1 MRTFIKNQ
9 FGNMYK
15 GLDAGTGNFLSAD
28 DNGVN
33 LQRNAFI
40 TLDSETTN
48 VRQLK
53 LMHVPFIQA
62 GKRLHVVGK
71 KAYEYAQIFNN
82 KELRRPMAQGLLN
95 PTEQDA
101 FPILK
106 EIIKELLG
114 EPNGEELV
122 VYSVP
127 GKPIDRVKEIE
138 YHEDVLKSIITSL
151 GFKAKS
157 LNEGTALA
165 NVGLVDDELTGIAIS
180 LGAGMCNVAI
190 MYAGM
195 AVLTFSTSKAG
206 DWIDENVARD
216 TGISKA
222 KAQYI
227 KEDGGYSLIGN
238 DDRSMEQQAVKT
250 YYEALVRYLL
260 ANIAKQFE
268 STTMPNFPKPVPIVL
283 GGGTAMVKGF
293 LEVFREQFKQKE
305 FPINISEIKIV
316 EEPLTAVARGCLIEA
331 QLEEE

>member
-1 MRTFIKNQ
+1 M
-9 FGNMYK
+9 K
-15 GLDAGTGNFLSAD
+15 GLDCGTGNFLVAND
-28 DNGVN
+28 DGVN
-33 LQRNAFI
+33 LQRNAFL

-48 VRQLK
+48 VKQLK

-62 GKRLHVVGK
+62 GKRLHIVGK
-71 KAYEYAQIFNN
+71 KAYEYAQVFNN
-82 KELRRPMAQGLLN
+82 KELRRPMASGLLN

-114 EPNGEELV
+114 KAQKDELV

-127 GKPIDRVKEIE
+127 GKPIDKIQEIE
-138 YHEDVLKSIITSL
+138 YHEDVLKSIIETL
-151 GFKAKS
+151 NFKAKS
-157 LNEGTALA
+157 INEGVALA
-165 NVGLVDDELTGIAIS
+165 YTGLADDELTGISIS

-195 AVLTFSTSKAG
+195 AALNFSTSKAG

-216 TGISKA
+216 TGTSKA

-238 DDRSMEQQAVKT
+238 ADRSMEQQAVRT
-250 YYEALVRYLL
+250 YYEALIRYLL
-260 ANIAKQFE
+260 SNIAKQFE
-268 STTMPNFPKPVPIVL
+268 STTMPNFPKAVPIVL

-293 LEVFREQFKQKE
+293 LEVFKEQFKQKE
-305 FPINISEIKIV
+305 FPMNISEIRIV

>member
-1 MRTFIKNQ
+1 M
-9 FGNMYK
+9 MK
-15 GLDAGTGNFLSAD
+15 GLDCGTGNFLAAD
-28 DNGVN
+28 ENGIN

-62 GKRLHVVGK
+62 GKRLHIVGK

-82 KELRRPMAQGLLN
+82 KELRRPMASGLLN

-106 EIIKELLG
+106 EIIRELLG
-114 EPNGEELV
+114 KGSGVV

-127 GKPIDRVKEIE
+127 GKPIDKEQNIE
-138 YHEDVLKSIITSL
+138 YHEDVLKNIIESL
-151 GFKAKS
+151 GYSAKS
-157 LNEGTALA
+157 INEGVALA
-165 NVGLVDDELTGIAIS
+165 YTGLADDELTGISIS

-195 AVLTFSTSKAG
+195 SVLTFSTSKAG

-216 TGISKA
+216 TGTSRA

-227 KEDGGYSLIGN
+227 KEDGGYSLIDN
-238 DDRSMEQQAVKT
+238 EERTSEQQAIRT

-260 ANIAKQFE
+260 ANIARQFE
-268 STTMPNFPKPVPIVL
+268 STDVPNFPKPVPIVL

-293 LEVFREQFKQKE
+293 LEVFKEQFKQKE
-305 FPINISEIKIV
+305 FPINISEIRIV
-316 EEPLTAVARGCLIEA
+316 EEPLTAVARGLLIEA
-331 QLEEE
+331 NLSNE

>member
-1 MRTFIKNQ
+1 MS
-9 FGNMYK
+9 K
-15 GLDAGTGNFLSAD
+15 GLDAGTGNFLAAD
-28 DNGVN
+28 ENGVN
-33 LQRNAFI
+33 LQRNAFL

-48 VRQLK
+48 VKQLK
-53 LMHVPFIQA
+53 LMHVPFIQE
-62 GKRLHVVGK
+62 GKRLHIVGK

-82 KELRRPMAQGLLN
+82 KELRRPMASGLLN

-106 EIIKELLG
+106 EIIRELLG
-114 EPNGEELV
+114 QGSGVV

-127 GKPIDRVKEIE
+127 GKPIDKEQNIE
-138 YHEDVLKSIITSL
+138 YHEDVLKTIIHSL
-151 GFKAKS
+151 GYEAKS
-157 LNEGTALA
+157 LNEAVALA
-165 NVGLVDDELTGIAIS
+165 YVGLADDELTGISIS

-195 AVLTFSTSKAG
+195 SVLTFSTSKAG

-216 TGISKA
+216 TGTSKA

-238 DDRSMEQQAVKT
+238 EERTSEQQAIKT

-268 STTMPNFPKPVPIVL
+268 STDVPNFPKPVPIVL
-283 GGGTAMVKGF
+283 GGGTSMVKGF
-293 LEVFREQFKQKE
+293 LEVFKEQFKQKS
-305 FPINISEIKIV
+305 FPINISDIRIV
-316 EEPLTAVARGCLIEA
+316 NEPLTAVARGCLIES
-331 QLEEE
+331 QLED

>member
-1 MRTFIKNQ
+1 M
-9 FGNMYK
+9 MK
-15 GLDAGTGNFLSAD
+15 GLDCGTGNFLAAD
-28 DNGVN
+28 ENGIN

-62 GKRLHVVGK
+62 GKRLHIVGK

-82 KELRRPMAQGLLN
+82 KELRRPMASGLLN

-106 EIIKELLG
+106 EIIRELLG
-114 EPNGEELV
+114 KGSGVV

-127 GKPIDRVKEIE
+127 GKPIDKEQNIE
-138 YHEDVLKSIITSL
+138 YHEDVLKNIIESL
-151 GFKAKS
+151 GYSAKS
-157 LNEGTALA
+157 INEGVALA
-165 NVGLVDDELTGIAIS
+165 YTGLADDELTGISIS

-195 AVLTFSTSKAG
+195 SVLTFSTSKAG

-216 TGISKA
+216 TGTSRA

-227 KEDGGYSLIGN
+227 KEDGGYSLIDN
-238 DDRSMEQQAVKT
+238 EERTSEQQAIRT

-260 ANIAKQFE
+260 ANIARQFE
-268 STTMPNFPKPVPIVL
+268 STDVPNFPKPVPIVL
-283 GGGTAMVKGF
+283 GGGTSMVKGF
-293 LEVFREQFKQKE
+293 LEVFKEQFKQKE
-305 FPINISEIKIV
+305 FPINISEIRIV
-316 EEPLTAVARGCLIEA
+316 EEPLTAVARGLLIEA
-331 QLEEE
+331 NLSNE

>member
-1 MRTFIKNQ
+1 MNK
-9 FGNMYK
+9 K
-15 GLDAGTGNFLSAD
+15 GLDCGTGNFLAAD
-28 DNGVN
+28 ENGVA
-33 LQRNAFI
+33 LQRNAFL

-48 VRQLK
+48 VKQLK

-62 GKRLHVVGK
+62 GKRLHIVGK

-82 KELRRPMAQGLLN
+82 KELRRPMASGLLN

-106 EIIKELLG
+106 EIIRELLG
-114 EPNGEELV
+114 QGSGVV

-127 GKPIDRVKEIE
+127 GKPIDKEQNIE
-138 YHEDVLKSIITSL
+138 YHEDVLKTIIHSL
-151 GFKAKS
+151 GYEAKS
-157 LNEGTALA
+157 LNEAVALA
-165 NVGLVDDELTGIAIS
+165 YVGLADDELTGISIS

-216 TGISKA
+216 TGTSRA

-238 DDRSMEQQAVKT
+238 EERTSEQQAIKT
-250 YYEALVRYLL
+250 YYEALIRYLL

-268 STTMPNFPKPVPIVL
+268 STDVPNFPKPVPIVL
-283 GGGTAMVKGF
+283 GGGTSMVKGF
-293 LEVFREQFKQKE
+293 LEVFQEQFKQKE
-305 FPINISEIKIV
+305 FPINISDIRIV
-316 EEPLTAVARGCLIEA
+316 SEPLTAVARGCLIEA
-331 QLEEE
+331 QLED

>member
-1 MRTFIKNQ
+1 M
-9 FGNMYK
+9 K
-15 GLDAGTGNFLSAD
+15 GLDCGTGNFLAAD
-28 DNGVN
+28 ENGIN

-62 GKRLHVVGK
+62 GKRLHIVGK

-82 KELRRPMAQGLLN
+82 KELRRPMASGLLN

-114 EPNGEELV
+114 VGSGVV

-127 GKPIDRVKEIE
+127 GRPIDRVQEIE
-138 YHEDVLKSIITSL
+138 YHEDVLKSIVDSL
-151 GFKAKS
+151 GYEARS
-157 LNEGTALA
+157 LNEGVALA
-165 NVGLVDDELTGIAIS
+165 YTGLADDELTGIAIS

-190 MYAGM
+190 MYQGM
-195 AVLTFSTSKAG
+195 SALTFSTSKAG

-222 KAQYI
+222 KAQYL

-238 DDRSMEQQAVKT
+238 EERSMEQQAIKT

-268 STTMPNFPKPVPIVL
+268 STSMPNFPKPVPIVL

-293 LEVFREQFKQKE
+293 LEVFREQFKQKD
-305 FPINISEIKIV
+305 FPINISEIRIV
-316 EEPLTAVARGCLIEA
+316 KEPLTAVARGCLIEA

>member
-1 MRTFIKNQ
+1 M
-9 FGNMYK
+9 K
-15 GLDAGTGNFLSAD
+15 GLDCGTGNFLAAD
-28 DNGVN
+28 KNGVA
-33 LQRNAFI
+33 LQRNAFL

-48 VRQLK
+48 VKQLK

-62 GKRLHVVGK
+62 GKRLHIVGK

-82 KELRRPMAQGLLN
+82 KELRRPMASGLLN

-106 EIIKELLG
+106 EIIRELLG
-114 EPNGEELV
+114 QGSGVV

-127 GKPIDRVKEIE
+127 GKPIDKEQNIE
-138 YHEDVLKSIITSL
+138 YHEDVLKTIIHSL
-151 GFKAKS
+151 GYEAKS
-157 LNEGTALA
+157 LNEAVALA
-165 NVGLVDDELTGIAIS
+165 YVGLADDELTGISIS

-195 AVLTFSTSKAG
+195 SVLTFSTSKAG

-216 TGISKA
+216 TGTSRA

-227 KEDGGYSLIGN
+227 KEDGGYSLTGN
-238 DDRSMEQQAVKT
+238 EERTSEQQAIKT

-268 STTMPNFPKPVPIVL
+268 STDVPNYPKPVPIVL
-283 GGGTAMVKGF
+283 GGGTSMVRGF
-293 LEVFREQFKQKE
+293 LEVFQEQFKQKE
-305 FPINISEIKIV
+305 FPINISEIRIV

-331 QLEEE
+331 QLED

>member
-1 MRTFIKNQ
+1 M
-9 FGNMYK
+9 K
-15 GLDAGTGNFLSAD
+15 GLDCGTGNFLAAD
-28 DNGVN
+28 NNGVN
-33 LQRNAFI
+33 LQRNAFL

-48 VRQLK
+48 VKQLK

-62 GKRLHVVGK
+62 GKRLHIVGK

-82 KELRRPMAQGLLN
+82 KELRRPMASGLLN

-106 EIIKELLG
+106 EIIRELLG
-114 EPNGEELV
+114 QGSGVV

-127 GKPIDRVKEIE
+127 GKPIDKEQNIE
-138 YHEDVLKSIITSL
+138 YHEDVLKTIIHSL
-151 GFKAKS
+151 GYEAKS
-157 LNEGTALA
+157 INEAVALA
-165 NVGLVDDELTGIAIS
+165 YVGLADDELTGISIS

-216 TGISKA
+216 TGTSRA

-238 DDRSMEQQAVKT
+238 EERTSEQQAIKT
-250 YYEALVRYLL
+250 YYEALIRYLL

-268 STTMPNFPKPVPIVL
+268 STDVPNFPKPVPIVL
-283 GGGTAMVKGF
+283 GGGTSMVKGF
-293 LEVFREQFKQKE
+293 LEVFKEQFKQKE
-305 FPINISEIKIV
+305 FPINISDIRIV
-316 EEPLTAVARGCLIEA
+316 KEPLTAVARGCLIEA
-331 QLEEE
+331 QLED